1 MSSTQVR
8 AQLEL
13 NDLEPQQDPKGGTHA
28 PVVINLSLGD
38 GTLGGIAVGPT
49 FPDSP
54 LIKQA
59 RTK

>member
-1 MSSTQVR
+1 MSSKQAR

-13 NDLEPQQDPKGGTHA
+13 NDLEPQQDPKGGDHPPIA
-28 PVVINLSLGD
+28 INLSLGD

-59 RTK
+59 RAK